1 MALRWTRVAGRLCVR
16 RWGMLKTLWYY
27 WDTAP
32 RRSIMRQRHCGWRSV
47 LWAKSQAT
55 LTLNSCSIAC
65 FHGFVSGNSQ
75 PPAWLPMVSR
85 ETRQVGP
92 VALVLV
98 DLVIAFA
105 LQVLNWPLFRVT
117 RPDPLVGMTSWR
129 CDASIRFFQNK
140 L

>member
-1 MALRWTRVAGRLCVR
+1 
-16 RWGMLKTLWYY
+16 
-27 WDTAP
+27 
-32 RRSIMRQRHCGWRSV
+32 
-47 LWAKSQAT
+47 
-55 LTLNSCSIAC
+55 
-65 FHGFVSGNSQ
+65 
-75 PPAWLPMVSR
+75 MVSR

-92 VALVLV
+92 VAIVLV

-105 LQVLNWPLFRVT
+105 LQVLNWPLIRVT